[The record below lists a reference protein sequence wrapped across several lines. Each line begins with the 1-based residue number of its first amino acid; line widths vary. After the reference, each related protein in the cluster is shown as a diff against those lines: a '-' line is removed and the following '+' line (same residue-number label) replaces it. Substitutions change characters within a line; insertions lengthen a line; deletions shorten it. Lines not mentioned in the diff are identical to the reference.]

1 MKYNLIRLSSF
12 ISSHMLFNFY
22 FESVFCEMEQLTTE
36 YPNFLKW
43 YHKTVRD
50 GILKKERDLLLV
62 TVDYYIAGVAILKKT
77 STEKKICTLRV
88 TNKFQRLGIGKFLFL
103 KSFEYLD
110 TEFPLITVSSTR
122 EYQFYK
128 LFRYFNFKKESEL
141 VNWYLPYKTEIT
153 YNGILI

>member
-1 MKYNLIRLSSF
+1 MKYNLIKLSSF
-12 ISSHMLFNFY
+12 INSPILFNFY
-22 FESVFCEMEQLTTE
+22 FESIFLGIDQLTIE
-36 YPNFLKW
+36 YPNFFCW
-43 YHKTVRD
+43 YHKTVRE
-50 GILKKERDLLLV
+50 GILNKERDILLV

-88 TNKFQRLGIGKFLFL
+88 TNRFQRLGIGKFLFL

-110 TEFPLITVSSTR
+110 TEYPLITVSSSR
-122 EYQFYK
+122 EYQFHK

-141 VNWYLPYKTEIT
+141 VNWYLPYRTEIT